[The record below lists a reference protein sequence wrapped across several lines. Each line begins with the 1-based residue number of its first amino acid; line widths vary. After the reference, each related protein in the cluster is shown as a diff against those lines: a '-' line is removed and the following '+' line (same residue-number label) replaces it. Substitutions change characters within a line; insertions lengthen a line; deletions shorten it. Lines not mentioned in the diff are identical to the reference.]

1 MHGIGAQIHHA
12 ASLDAGRDQAHRS
25 TVACRNRLRDLD
37 ILLVDLGPAVLRRRL
52 VAPLLEREMLRVGE
66 PRSVDL
72 AGERDVEPV
81 GGGGHMVVLERILA
95 SRAQTLQTEAGIAP
109 IPVAA

>member
-1 MHGIGAQIHHA
+1 
-12 ASLDAGRDQAHRS
+12 
-25 TVACRNRLRDLD
+25 
-37 ILLVDLGPAVLRRRL
+37 
-52 VAPLLEREMLRVGE
+52 MLRVGE